1 VSKYALQNIEILIW
15 NVVGNNI
22 RQEGRPNAKEMK
34 LIKKEACK
42 CIESAILEI
51 NDFNKI
57 KMFYQK

>member
-1 VSKYALQNIEILIW
+1 
-15 NVVGNNI
+15 
-22 RQEGRPNAKEMK
+22 MK